1 MQLDNK
7 RILIIKPSSLGDI
20 VHTLPVVHA
29 LKRCFPS
36 CSIGWIVQQ
45 GFASLIKSV
54 PSVDTVYPIHIP
66 ATSDPLAGRWAYF
79 KAFKALITTLW
90 ELRCQFND
98 NSYDFILDLQG
109 SFRSGLLG
117 RTNPGGMR
125 IGFKDARELNSLFQQ
140 ELVTVPDNVQHALQ
154 KNLSFCDHLHVKVAD
169 EDFNMDIRS
178 DFTEVKSFLHQ
189 HGIAADSKI
198 IYANSATRW
207 QTKFWPIQHWAK
219 LADRFFEQGIVLIF
233 GGSGQDEAY
242 IKSITQLMDSQPV
255 IAAGRFTLPQSV
267 TLIQHSTI
275 YVGVD
280 SGPMHIAA
288 LSGIPVVALFGP
300 THPSRVGP
308 YGVKHYMA
316 RAEGLDCLECRKRTC
331 KHLSCMKEITVEKV
345 YDAAMSFIDSKIEK
359 SEQKK

>member
-45 GFASLIKSV
+45 SFSSLLKSV

-66 ATSDPLAGRWAYF
+66 STSDPLAGRWAYF
-79 KAFKALITTLW
+79 KAFKAMITTLR
-90 ELRCQFND
+90 ELRYQFNN
-98 NSYDFILDLQG
+98 NSYDLILDLQG

-117 RTNPGGMR
+117 RTNPGMR
-125 IGFKDARELNSLFQQ
+125 IGFKDAKELNSLFQQ
-140 ELVTVPDNVQHALQ
+140 ELVAVPDNVQHALQ
-154 KNLSFCDHLHVKVAD
+154 KNLFFCDHLNVKVAD

-178 DFTEVKSFLHQ
+178 DNTELQSFFQ
-189 HGIAADSKI
+189 EHGIASDSKI
-198 IYANSATRW
+198 IYANPATRW
-207 QTKFWPIQHWAK
+207 QTKFWPIEHWAK
-219 LADRFFEQGIVLIF
+219 LADRFSAQGIVLIF
-233 GGSGQDEAY
+233 GGSSHDKAY
-242 IKSITQLMDSQPV
+242 IKSITQLMDTQPI

-288 LSGIPVVALFGP
+288 LSGIPVVAMFGP

-308 YGVKHYMA
+308 YGVEHYIA
-316 RAEGLDCLECRKRTC
+316 RTEDLDCLECRKRTC
-331 KHLSCMKEITVEKV
+331 SHLSCMKGITVEKV
-345 YDAAMSFIDSKIEK
+345 YDAAMSFIN
-359 SEQKK
+359 KKRKNLN